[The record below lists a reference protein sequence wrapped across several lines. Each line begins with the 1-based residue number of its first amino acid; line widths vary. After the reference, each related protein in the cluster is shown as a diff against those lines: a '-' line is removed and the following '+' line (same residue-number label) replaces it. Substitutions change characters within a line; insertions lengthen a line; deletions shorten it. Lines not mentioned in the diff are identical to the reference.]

1 MKKSILKKD
10 IWLSFRQSKG
20 RFLSIMCLMMLGS
33 FALVGLKAA
42 SPDIENS
49 AHRYLVKMKLM
60 DLAVISDYGISQDD
74 QKELN
79 TLKHARVEYGY
90 FKDTVIEDSS
100 TSVRVFSQTNK
111 ISRFRLV
118 SGEFPRNENQI
129 ALASFY
135 QRKYKIGDSI
145 TLNEEG
151 SNKSVLKQH
160 TFTVTGFVNSSELA
174 PTISLGESTSGSGS
188 LSAYAVVSPK
198 TFKSSVYTVARVTY
212 EDLTNLNSFGDIYRK
227 KLKIHQNDLKKMLAD
242 NGKNRL
248 STIKSEA
255 QKKITEGEATIKKT
269 QQTLADA
276 QKQLT
281 AGQRTIDQKKAELQ
295 EVQNQLLEK
304 ESRLAQG
311 ATQIAQAE
319 QTLDKSKIQL
329 NTAADQLT
337 ARWIQLNQNK
347 AHLDSANNQLTAAK
361 EKLTS
366 SQAKLSAAQ
375 TGLEQGQAQLA
386 SAKIALQEKIG
397 QLKAQGIDPSTVAE
411 IVAAQ
416 AQITKKEAE
425 LNVAKTELAN
435 QQAIYRLALAQYQ
448 QQEQAYQVGN
458 HQYQA
463 ALATLKQKQSEYNVG
478 KAQYQSGLTVLESK
492 KKEYQAGQVQL
503 EQAKQKIATGQS
515 QITQAQTEL
524 NDKKSQ
530 YDKQKKEAEIKIKN
544 GQADIQKAKDEFA
557 GLTVP
562 SYHIYTRRTF
572 PGSQEYLT
580 TGTRAHGISSVGN
593 VFPIVLYL
601 VAALVTVTT
610 MTRFVNEER
619 INAGLLKALGYKNQ
633 DVVKKFVVYGLV
645 SGLSG
650 TVIGILAGTYFL
662 PYILGKTV
670 FRTTTYP
677 PVRLDFYW
685 EISLLAL
692 LCSILCSVA
701 PALYIARKELKEVP
715 AQLLLPKVPNKGSKI
730 LLEQVGFI
738 WKRLNFT
745 QKVTARNIFRYK
757 QRMLMTIFG
766 VAGSVALLFAG
777 LGMSS
782 SMGGIG
788 ERQFGDIIKYDAVI
802 SQKNHISQK
811 ERADLNHLLSSS
823 KITQKGSIYHQ
834 DFTKTIKGLKDE
846 QTLSLFVTLE
856 KDFQHFIEMYDSK
869 TKSPLKLSTRGAVVS
884 QKLADVLHVSAGDT
898 FELTSDDGKHYKI
911 KVIAISEMYAGHFIF
926 MNKAYYK
933 AAFKSDFHTN
943 AYLIKLKNSSSKN
956 VQDMAAAFMK
966 LSGVRAV
973 VQNTSM
979 IEQIHTIVKSLGFV
993 MQILTLVSILLAVVI
1008 LYNLTNI
1015 NVAERIRELSTIKVL
1030 GFYNKE
1036 VTLYIYR
1043 ETIVLSIIGIIV
1055 GIFSGKLLHGFL
1067 LQMIAPENILLNPN
1081 VSSTVYL
1088 VPILSIMLILIVLG
1102 FMVNYILKRVDMLEA
1117 LKSVD

>member
-74 QKELN
+74 QKELD

-111 ISRFRLV
+111 ISRFHLV

-174 PTISLGESTSGSGS
+174 STISLGESTSGSGS

-198 TFKSSVYTVARVTY
+198 TFKSSVYTVARVIY

-255 QKKITEGEATIKKT
+255 QKKITEGEAIIKKT

-337 ARWIQLNQNK
+337 AGWIQLNQNK
-347 AHLDSANNQLTAAK
+347 AHLDSANNQLTADK

-397 QLKAQGIDPSTVAE
+397 QLKDQGIDPSTVAE

-416 AQITKKEAE
+416 AQIAKKEAE

-435 QQAIYRLALAQYQ
+435 QQAIYRAALAQYQ

-463 ALATLKQKQSEYNVG
+463 ALATLKQKQSEYDVG

-492 KKEYQAGQVQL
+492 K
-503 EQAKQKIATGQS
+503 
-515 QITQAQTEL
+515 
-524 NDKKSQ
+524 
-530 YDKQKKEAEIKIKN
+530 
-544 GQADIQKAKDEFA
+544 
-557 GLTVP
+557 
-562 SYHIYTRRTF
+562 
-572 PGSQEYLT
+572 
-580 TGTRAHGISSVGN
+580 
-593 VFPIVLYL
+593 
-601 VAALVTVTT
+601 
-610 MTRFVNEER
+610 
-619 INAGLLKALGYKNQ
+619 
-633 DVVKKFVVYGLV
+633 
-645 SGLSG
+645 
-650 TVIGILAGTYFL
+650 
-662 PYILGKTV
+662 
-670 FRTTTYP
+670 
-677 PVRLDFYW
+677 
-685 EISLLAL
+685 
-692 LCSILCSVA
+692 
-701 PALYIARKELKEVP
+701 
-715 AQLLLPKVPNKGSKI
+715 
-730 LLEQVGFI
+730 
-738 WKRLNFT
+738 
-745 QKVTARNIFRYK
+745 RNI
-757 QRMLMTIFG
+757 
-766 VAGSVALLFAG
+766 
-777 LGMSS
+777 
-782 SMGGIG
+782 
-788 ERQFGDIIKYDAVI
+788 RQDKY
-802 SQKNHISQK
+802 N
-811 ERADLNHLLSSS
+811 
-823 KITQKGSIYHQ
+823 
-834 DFTKTIKGLKDE
+834 
-846 QTLSLFVTLE
+846 
-856 KDFQHFIEMYDSK
+856 
-869 TKSPLKLSTRGAVVS
+869 
-884 QKLADVLHVSAGDT
+884 
-898 FELTSDDGKHYKI
+898 
-911 KVIAISEMYAGHFIF
+911 
-926 MNKAYYK
+926 
-933 AAFKSDFHTN
+933 
-943 AYLIKLKNSSSKN
+943 
-956 VQDMAAAFMK
+956 
-966 LSGVRAV
+966 
-973 VQNTSM
+973 
-979 IEQIHTIVKSLGFV
+979 
-993 MQILTLVSILLAVVI
+993 
-1008 LYNLTNI
+1008 
-1015 NVAERIRELSTIKVL
+1015 
-1030 GFYNKE
+1030 
-1036 VTLYIYR
+1036 
-1043 ETIVLSIIGIIV
+1043 
-1055 GIFSGKLLHGFL
+1055 
-1067 LQMIAPENILLNPN
+1067 
-1081 VSSTVYL
+1081 
-1088 VPILSIMLILIVLG
+1088 
-1102 FMVNYILKRVDMLEA
+1102 
-1117 LKSVD
+1117 